1 MKRIAAIILAW
12 VLTVSTAVC
21 WAIPPAYGE
30 ADMAPPVQKSLFLKV
45 SSITFSLVGESDD
58 IYLGLVP
65 RELVAWESE
74 DAGIV
79 SVEGGVLTAKG
90 VGTTTIRATYN
101 DRQVSCAAS
110 CLAQTQ
116 EELTKLANVRIQSK
130 LDETESYAPDQYL
143 IVQKAQV
150 LTHGRYLALF
160 ISPDVDAMKA
170 GFEAAFK

>member
-1 MKRIAAIILAW
+1 MTSPD
-12 VLTVSTAVC
+12 VL
-21 WAIPPAYGE
+21 
-30 ADMAPPVQKSLFLKV
+30 LFLNVPSFHRPKPRP
-45 SSITFSLVGESDD
+45 STREKEYPYETNRSDNTR
-58 IYLGLVP
+58 LGLVP
-65 RELVAWESE
+65 RELVSWESE
-74 DAGIV
+74 DPGIV